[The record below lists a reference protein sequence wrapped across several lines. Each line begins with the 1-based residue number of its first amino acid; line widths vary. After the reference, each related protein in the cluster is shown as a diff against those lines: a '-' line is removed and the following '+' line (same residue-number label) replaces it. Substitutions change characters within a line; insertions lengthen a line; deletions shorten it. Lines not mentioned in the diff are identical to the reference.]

1 MGRDHQLVGGSLGI
15 LGRII
20 RNQRGIRLN
29 ATELLLE
36 KCLGILVGTGLLH
49 GFLIDRH
56 IEQRQTLLL
65 RLLPTVDRRHLVRKY
80 GQRAAIED
88 QMMDIQEEIALTT
101 DFTQFHPIQGP
112 LLQIKGLD
120 KGSFFC
126 LQTFRLLPKDFR
138 LPLSE
143 HHGRALP
150 DDGYRHMEGLMGLDD
165 RLDRLDKF
173 LHIQFFRKS
182 V

>member
-1 MGRDHQLVGGSLGI
+1 MVH
-15 LGRII
+15 
-20 RNQRGIRLN
+20 
-29 ATELLLE
+29 
-36 KCLGILVGTGLLH
+36 
-49 GFLIDRH
+49 
-56 IEQRQTLLL
+56 
-65 RLLPTVDRRHLVRKY
+65 
-80 GQRAAIED
+80 
-88 QMMDIQEEIALTT
+88 IQEEITLTT

-138 LPLSE
+138 LPLPE
-143 HHGRALP
+143 YHGRFLSN
-150 DDGYRHMEGLMGLDD
+150 DGNRHMEGRMGLDD